1 MSKNVPGT
9 ERKTYPEVDGQR
21 EQSTLE
27 EENLG
32 AF

>member
-1 MSKNVPGT
+1 MNKNVPGT
-9 ERKTYPEVDGQR
+9 ERKTYAEVDRQR
-21 EQSTLE
+21 EQSTVE

>member
-1 MSKNVPGT
+1 MSKNVTGT
-9 ERKTYPEVDGQR
+9 ERKTYTKVDRQR